1 MEHVGMDLA
10 KMESQIAILTEAG
23 ELIEKRMRTE
33 HDRLVA
39 YFKDRPK
46 AKILIEAST
55 ISEWVARLLEELGH
69 EVGGGRSELRADVR
83 AAEPAGEDGQ
93 A

>member
-1 MEHVGMDLA
+1 MQHVGMDLG
-10 KMESQIAILTEAG
+10 KKESQIAILTEAG

-33 HDRLVA
+33 RDRLVA

-55 ISEWVARLLEELGH
+55 ISEWVRGCS
-69 EVGGGRSELRADVR
+69 RSWATRWWWPIRTTRRCTRSGAD
-83 AAEPAGEDGQ
+83 A
-93 A
+93 